1 MIIIVTGATHTGKT
15 ALAQRLLEK
24 FHIPYISQDH
34 IKMGLI
40 RSGYSSLTPDSP
52 DAIMTEYLWPVTRE
66 MIKTAIEN
74 RQDLIVEGCYIPFTW
89 RNDFSGEY
97 LEKIKFICLCFSEK
111 YIVTHYTDIMQ
122 FEGCIEKRV
131 DDGYCTVELL
141 QRENN
146 RFREGCEKNHLPYVL
161 IDDDYIKS
169 LDSISF

>member
-1 MIIIVTGATHTGKT
+1 
-15 ALAQRLLEK
+15 
-24 FHIPYISQDH
+24 
-34 IKMGLI
+34 
-40 RSGYSSLTPDSP
+40 
-52 DAIMTEYLWPVTRE
+52 
-66 MIKTAIEN
+66 
-74 RQDLIVEGCYIPFTW
+74 
-89 RNDFSGEY
+89 
-97 LEKIKFICLCFSEK
+97 
-111 YIVTHYTDIMQ
+111 MQ